1 MSCNSYV
8 LAMTSI
14 CDREE
19 GFKRLSNALIK
30 IDETLKS
37 NTNTKKQIKLSIP
50 QKIHSVTNAK
60 KLTGTVANLEISVG
74 KISLEYVFAYP
85 PGIPIL
91 VPGEVIDKQTISVI
105 DNLKNA
111 KVNIIFSKSA
121 NTNEIFISN
130 NS

>member
-19 GFKRLSNALIK
+19 GFKKLSNALIK

-50 QKIHSVTNAK
+50 QKIHSVTNTK
-60 KLTGTVANLEISVG
+60 KLTGTVTKLENGKYEYKITDDTWVSVTFAKKAIIEIPKTG
-74 KISLEYVFAYP
+74 VATYISLLL
-85 PGIPIL
+85 L
-91 VPGEVIDKQTISVI
+91 VVPTLGLIY
-105 DNLKNA
+105 L
-111 KVNIIFSKSA
+111 NIKEKSLFKK
-121 NTNEIFISN
+121 I
-130 NS
+130 